1 MTATTISAEAEP
13 SDVTLPARPRPRR
26 TSTWATFR
34 ALLLRD
40 LTVLDKGLGEF
51 LANTI
56 IQPLMLAFVFTYV
69 FPHIG
74 QAVGGTEGAAK
85 FSTLLMGGMV
95 AQSVIF
101 QGLFRVALPMG
112 RELDITG
119 ELEDRVMAPSTV
131 TTIALEKVVAGA
143 LQGLFAGLVVFPV
156 AAFVPATPV
165 FLSVNWPVLLTVT
178 PLACTTSAAL
188 GLVLG
193 SRFEPRSVPMLASFF
208 ALPLAFFGAIFY
220 PWDALTPIPWLKVL
234 VLVNPL
240 VYMSE
245 GFRAALTVGVPHMPL
260 LPIYGVLIGSTVL
273 LTVIGTR
280 SFRDRVLS

>member
-1 MTATTISAEAEP
+1 VTTAAVPREVEP
-13 SDVTLPARPRPRR
+13 SRAHTAVRSRR

-69 FPHIG
+69 FPSIG

-85 FSTLLMGGMV
+85 FSTLLVGGMV
-95 AQSVIF
+95 AQSVVF

-112 RELDITG
+112 RELDITN
-119 ELEDRVMAPSTV
+119 ELEDRVMAPSSI
-131 TTIALEKVVAGA
+131 TTIALEKIVAGA

-165 FLSVNWPVLLTVT
+165 YLSVNWPVLLTIT
-178 PLACTTSAAL
+178 PLACTASAAL
-188 GLVLG
+188 GLVIG
-193 SRFEPRSVPMLASFF
+193 TRFEPRSVPMLASFF

-260 LPIYGVLIGSTVL
+260 VAVYGVLLASTVV
-273 LTVIGTR
+273 LTVVGTR
-280 SFRDRVLS
+280 GFRARVLS

>member
-1 MTATTISAEAEP
+1 VTTAAVSHQGEP
-13 SDVTLPARPRPRR
+13 SELATAARPRR
-26 TSTWATFR
+26 TSTGATFR

-40 LTVLDKGLGEF
+40 LTVLDKDLSEF

-69 FPHIG
+69 FPSIG

-85 FSTLLMGGMV
+85 FSTLLVGGMV

-112 RELDITG
+112 RELDITN
-119 ELEDRVMAPSTV
+119 ELEDRVMAPSSV

-165 FLSVNWPVLLTVT
+165 YLSVNWPVLLTIT
-178 PLACTTSAAL
+178 PLACTTSAAF
-188 GLVLG
+188 GLVVG
-193 SRFEPRSVPMLASFF
+193 TRFQPRSVPMLASFF
-208 ALPLAFFGAIFY
+208 AVPLAFFGAIFY

-260 LPIYGVLIGSTVL
+260 VAVYGVLLGASAL
-273 LTVIGTR
+273 LTVVGTR
-280 SFRDRVLS
+280 GFRARVLS

>member
-1 MTATTISAEAEP
+1 MTTAAVSSEVEP
-13 SDVTLPARPRPRR
+13 SGAHTAVRSRR

-69 FPHIG
+69 FPSIG

-85 FSTLLMGGMV
+85 FSTLLVGGMV
-95 AQSVIF
+95 AQSVVF

-112 RELDITG
+112 RELDITN
-119 ELEDRVMAPSTV
+119 ELEDRVMAPSSI
-131 TTIALEKVVAGA
+131 TTIALEKIVAGA

-165 FLSVNWPVLLTVT
+165 YLSVNWPVLLTIT
-178 PLACTTSAAL
+178 PLACTASAAL
-188 GLVLG
+188 GLVIAT
-193 SRFEPRSVPMLASFF
+193 RFEPRSVPMLASFF
-208 ALPLAFFGAIFY
+208 ALPLAFFGAIF
-220 PWDALTPIPWLKVL
+220 
-234 VLVNPL
+234 
-240 VYMSE
+240 
-245 GFRAALTVGVPHMPL
+245 
-260 LPIYGVLIGSTVL
+260 
-273 LTVIGTR
+273 
-280 SFRDRVLS
+280 